1 MKSVNVELRRLK
13 WELRVARMR
22 WDKRPFGRRSHLPVV
37 FGNAMAKSGSHVLS
51 QLLEGLS
58 EFTPLVYVDMHP
70 IRTRLPGTGAR
81 PKADVLRDLRRLK
94 RGDMGWGYLPADPAY
109 LEAFRADRSLVFFL
123 YRDPRDKILSEIHYA
138 TEIHTGHGLRGDFQ
152 AMANMEE
159 RISASI
165 RGIPGRLK
173 SIREIYESYDGWRR
187 HPGAHALRF
196 EDLIH
201 RREAA
206 LDGVLQVLEA
216 AGVAIALPWDE
227 AKVRLGVSLSPAR
240 SPTFRSGSAGGWRR
254 EFTERNVSEFKEV
267 TGDLLQA
274 WGYEQDDRWT
284 LTS

>member
-1 MKSVNVELRRLK
+1 MSSVIEELRQLK
-13 WELRVARMR
+13 WELRVA
-22 WDKRPFGRRSHLPVV
+22 GLRRSKRAYGDRADLPII

-58 EFTPLVYVDMHP
+58 EFTPLVYTDMHP

-81 PKADVLRDLRRLK
+81 PQADILRELRRLK
-94 RGDMGWGYLPADPAY
+94 RGDMGWGYLPADPGY
-109 LEAFRADRSLVFFL
+109 LDAFDADRSLVFFL

-138 TEIHTGHGLRGDFQ
+138 TEIHAGHGLRGDFQ
-152 AMANMEE
+152 AMANLEE

-173 SIREIYESYDGWRR
+173 SIRGIYESYEGWRR

-201 RREAA
+201 RRDAA
-206 LDGVLQVLEA
+206 LDDVLQVLEA
-216 AGVAIALPWDE
+216 AGVAIALPWDQ
-227 AKVRLGVSLSPAR
+227 AKVRLGVSLAPAR

-274 WGYEQDDRWT
+274 WGYEDDDRWT
-284 LTS
+284 LKP